1 MAIALK
7 DKVRSMGV
15 YEEYADTLNAFVLT
29 AAAGYAKNIAINH
42 SVSEYRQM
50 TKEVTHWLKE
60 NLDNGFPVDKKS
72 MSVKA
77 RAISLLLRNRM
88 FGAIWILSKGWNLIS

>member
-1 MAIALK
+1 
-7 DKVRSMGV
+7 MGV